1 MSGFK
6 KSCLWFAVGIILCLV
21 WIGLEYELDG
31 VVINQQ
37 SDAIICLL
45 TSWLIV
51 DKIDNVF
58 QRRINIL

>member
-6 KSCLWFAVGIILCLV
+6 KSCLWFAVGIILCFV